1 MAESPSKSD
10 AAATVSTT
18 KVAQAVDGDQAAP
31 VNTAKLAEAL
41 AKPAKA
47 ASKKVAPKKVAVK
60 KAAPKKAVA
69 KKAAPAKKPVAAPT
83 SKAAPAKAAATPIPQ
98 LKETIMAT
106 AKTDTTTEYTAK
118 AQELAA
124 DMQARVKSAYDKGTE
139 MTKEAVAFQ
148 KGNLEAL
155 VESGKIFASGI
166 QDMGRTCVEEAK
178 SVAETT
184 QDDVKKFAA
193 IKSPTEMFQLQGE
206 IARRN
211 FDAMVSTTSKNT
223 ETMLKLVNE
232 AFAPMSNRMSLA
244 AEKVGKAA

>member
-1 MAESPSKSD
+1 MAQSPSKSD

-18 KVAQAVDGDQAAP
+18 KVAQAVDGDKATP
-31 VNTAKLAEAL
+31 VNTAKVAKAV

-47 ASKKVAPKKVAVK
+47 APKKVAVK

-83 SKAAPAKAAATPIPQ
+83 SKAAPAKAAAAPTTPIPQ

-155 VESGKIFASGI
+155 RI
-166 QDMGRTCVEEAK
+166 
-178 SVAETT
+178 
-184 QDDVKKFAA
+184 
-193 IKSPTEMFQLQGE
+193 
-206 IARRN
+206 N
-211 FDAMVSTTSKNT
+211 SK
-223 ETMLKLVNE
+223 
-232 AFAPMSNRMSLA
+232 
-244 AEKVGKAA
+244 

>member
-1 MAESPSKSD
+1 MRDSALSAKNTKRKCEPSSLRNKPRNWRKCD
-10 AAATVSTT
+10 EAIKDVLGN
-18 KVAQAVDGDQAAP
+18 VQALKEKAGP
-31 VNTAKLAEAL
+31 VHAL
-41 AKPAKA
+41 AAKA
-47 ASKKVAPKKVAVK
+47 RA
-60 KAAPKKAVA
+60 
-69 KKAAPAKKPVAAPT
+69 KAAPAKKPVAAPT
-83 SKAAPAKAAATPIPQ
+83 SKAAPAKAAAAPTTPIPQ
-98 LKETIMAT
+98 LKEPIMAT
-106 AKTDTTTEYTAK
+106 AKNDTTTEYTAK

-155 VESGKIFASGI
+155 VESGKILASGI

>member
-1 MAESPSKSD
+1 MAQSPSKSD

-18 KVAQAVDGDQAAP
+18 KVAQAVDGDKATP
-31 VNTAKLAEAL
+31 VNTAKVAKAV

-47 ASKKVAPKKVAVK
+47 APKKVAVK

-69 KKAAPAKKPVAAPT
+69 KKAAPVKKPVAAPT
-83 SKAAPAKAAATPIPQ
+83 SKAAPAKAAAAPTTPIPQ

-106 AKTDTTTEYTAK
+106 AKNDTTTEYTAK

-155 VESGKIFASGI
+155 VESGKILASGI